1 LQDFIETEDV
11 VREYDSKIIRRIFR
25 YIKRYKGL
33 VCITLLALLVSTL
46 GELVVP
52 ILEQR
57 LIDDAIMPAFLRV
70 DKANIENSNLE
81 AASKTE
87 LERMI
92 KHSLTIEIG
101 DYFFVPEKREIG
113 LTAKEKKKLES
124 ALILDSERWY
134 TFARQSSNGS
144 RDSGEVIAR
153 YPLLFY
159 HDANNAALKS
169 ADLAQLAVG
178 DREIIRKNDIHQIII
193 VCIGLLM
200 VLAIVFAATFG
211 QIVAASLVGQK
222 VMKDMRIELFTH
234 TASLSTG
241 FLSDNPVG
249 RIVSRLTGD
258 VETINEFFTSVIV
271 ALLKDLSLMAG
282 VLITLFYLA
291 PKLALV
297 VLICIPPVVIA
308 AQFCRKKARDAFRRQ
323 RIASSAINS
332 YTSEHLSLL
341 SVVQLFRREKKTEKE
356 FNERNNELLHANI
369 DEMFVYATFRPIV
382 EFLSVLTSAAVIVA
396 GAIFVLDLSLSLG
409 ILVAFINLVA
419 LFYSPVMDISEK
431 YTILQSA
438 MAGGERVFDLL
449 DKNEKIIDD
458 APPRDNE
465 IEGDIE
471 FKNVSF
477 CYKKDEPVIND
488 LSFKVA
494 RGEQV
499 AIVGYTGAGKTTIT
513 NILARLWDIDSG
525 EITIDGISI
534 KDIPLKTLR
543 RSVLPVLQDVF
554 LFSGTIA
561 ENISLGLP
569 LSEEAIRAAARTVH
583 ADTFIEKLSSGYNTV
598 LSEGAVN
605 ISHGEKQLISF
616 ARVIAHNPKV
626 VILDEATSSID
637 TETERLLQEGM
648 AKVLNGRTSIVI
660 AHRLSTIRGAD
671 RILVLSG
678 GALAEEGSHAEL
690 LAKGGIYSL
699 LCKLQFEIE
708 AAPR

>member
-1 LQDFIETEDV
+1 LRDFIETEDV
-11 VREYDSKIIRRIFR
+11 VREYDSKILKRIFH

-33 VCITLLALLVSTL
+33 VFITMFALLLSTL
-46 GELVVP
+46 GELLVP

-57 LIDDAIMPAFLRV
+57 LIDDAIMPVWLRI
-70 DKANIENSNLE
+70 DKTYIKNSDLD

-92 KHSLTIEIG
+92 KHPGTLETG
-101 DYFFVPEKREIG
+101 AYFFVPEKKEIG
-113 LTAKEKKKLES
+113 LNAKIKKKLES
-124 ALILDSERWY
+124 SKILDGERWY
-134 TFARQSSNGS
+134 AFDKISSNGS
-144 RDSGEVIAR
+144 NEREEVIER
-153 YPLLFY
+153 YPSLFY
-159 HDANNAALKS
+159 HDTNTGAIKNDDLLK
-169 ADLAQLAVG
+169 LTVG
-178 DREIIRKNDIHQIII
+178 DREIIRKDDIWQIVI
-193 VCIGLLM
+193 VCAGLLI
-200 VLAIVFAATFG
+200 VLAIVFTATFA
-211 QIVAASLVGQK
+211 QIFAASLVGQR

-258 VETINEFFTSVIV
+258 VETINEFFTSVVV

-291 PKLALV
+291 PKLAIV
-297 VLICIPPVVIA
+297 VLVCLPPVLIA
-308 AQFCRKKARDAFRRQ
+308 AQFCRKRARDAFRRQ

-341 SVVQLFRREKKTEKE
+341 NVVQLFRREKKTKKE
-356 FNERNNELLHANI
+356 FNGRNDELLQANI
-369 DEMFVYATFRPIV
+369 DEMFVYATFRPLV
-382 EFLSVLTSAAVIVA
+382 EFLSVLTSAAVLVS
-396 GAIFVLDLSLSLG
+396 GAIFVLDLSVSLG

-431 YTILQSA
+431 YTLLQSA
-438 MAGGERVFDLL
+438 MAGGERVFNLL
-449 DKNEKIIDD
+449 DKNEKISDS
-458 APPRDNE
+458 ASSFNKE
-465 IEGDIE
+465 IEGSIE
-471 FKNVSF
+471 FKNVFFS
-477 CYKKDEPVIND
+477 YKKGEPVIKD
-488 LSFKVA
+488 LSFKVD

-513 NILARLWDIDSG
+513 NILARLWDIDNG
-525 EITIDGISI
+525 VITIDGINI
-534 KDIPLKTLR
+534 KDIPVKTLR

-569 LSEEAIRAAARTVH
+569 LSEEEIKAAARTVH
-583 ADTFIEKLSSGYNTV
+583 ADTFIEKLASGYNTV

-637 TETERLLQEGM
+637 TETEKLLQEGM
-648 AKVLNGRTSIVI
+648 AKVLDGRTSIVI

-678 GALAEEGSHAEL
+678 GALAEEGSHAGL
-690 LAKGGIYSL
+690 LAKNGLYSL
-699 LCKLQFEIE
+699 LCKLQFE
-708 AAPR
+708 PDTF